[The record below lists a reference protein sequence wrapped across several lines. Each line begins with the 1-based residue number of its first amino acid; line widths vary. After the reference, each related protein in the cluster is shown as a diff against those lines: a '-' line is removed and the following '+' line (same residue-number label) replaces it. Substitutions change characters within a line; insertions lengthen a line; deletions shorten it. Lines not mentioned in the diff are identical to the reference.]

1 MIRNFI
7 WGSGPPVYI
16 QPLRISGLPVT
27 PVPKADICALLGC
40 ILTSCPAVKYHRP
53 LNCPTLEIAVS
64 LNADEIIR
72 LPHALY
78 PHRRRPDRRTRS
90 PPLPDQGRRLSGRGR
105 HFPRRRHRSRRVPR
119 LRRRRDG
126 PQLHP
131 RHHLLLQNTSVS
143 ENRTTGEKSPTVHFI
158 D

>member
-72 LPHALY
+72 LRTPCILIADDQADVLEAL
-78 PHRRRPDRRTRS
+78 
-90 PPLPDQGRRLSGRGR
+90 PLPGQR
-105 HFPRRRHRSRRVPR
+105 
-119 LRRRRDG
+119 
-126 PQLHP
+126 
-131 RHHLLLQNTSVS
+131 
-143 ENRTTGEKSPTVHFI
+143 
-158 D
+158 